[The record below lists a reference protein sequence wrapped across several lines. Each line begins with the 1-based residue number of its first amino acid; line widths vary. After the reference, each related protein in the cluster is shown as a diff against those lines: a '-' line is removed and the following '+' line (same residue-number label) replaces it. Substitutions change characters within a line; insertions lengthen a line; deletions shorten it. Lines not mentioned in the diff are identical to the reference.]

1 MYDQDFS
8 SPFLATDETLQ
19 EENDLKQEDEFKTED
34 FDEEQNHVPPVQE
47 KKYNQKSSHNKRKQ
61 KLQVLRH
68 DDFEIEELKPIINE
82 ILYCQFCE
90 YGADLKNLKN
100 HLLNH
105 FKDSL
110 FQLLPTSIP
119 FSCPECQVPH
129 RDKITLLRHY
139 GWKHSII
146 YKFASNEDLKP
157 RQKDQPIRDLESAK
171 PEIKS
176 ECGDSLTTERKVEN
190 GAKKNHKCET
200 CGRLFSNVKS
210 LNKHI
215 SRLPKNHKDNKCEF
229 CNKSFFT
236 KEGLRLHKR
245 SIHEGRRDFRCEIC
259 DKLFLGVGDLKK
271 HIHTVHE
278 GYKNYKCES
287 CGKLFSLAHGL
298 KGHIN
303 TVHKGHKD

>member
-1 MYDQDFS
+1 M
-8 SPFLATDETLQ
+8 Q

-34 FDEEQNHVPPVQE
+34 FEGEKTYVTPVQE
-47 KKYNQKSSHNKRKQ
+47 KKYNQNSSHNKRKQ
-61 KLQVLRH
+61 KLQVLRA
-68 DDFEIEELKPIINE
+68 DDFEIEELKPIIKE

-139 GWKHSII
+139 GWKHSMI

-157 RQKDQPIRDLESAK
+157 REKDQPIRDLESAK

-176 ECGDSLTTERKVEN
+176 ECGDSLTTEGKVEN

-200 CGRLFSNVKS
+200 CGKEFSRA
-210 LNKHI
+210 I
-215 SRLPKNHKDNKCEF
+215 
-229 CNKSFFT
+229 
-236 KEGLRLHKR
+236 GLRDHIN
-245 SIHEGRRDFRCEIC
+245 SIHEG
-259 DKLFLGVGDLKK
+259 KSV
-271 HIHTVHE
+271 
-278 GYKNYKCES
+278 YKCELCKKTFQNRS
-287 CGKLFSLAHGL
+287 NLNRHKCG
-298 KGHIN
+298 
-303 TVHKGHKD
+303 